1 MLILILHNFFK
12 DTSFGHHEFTINN
25 DTVINTELVA
35 TAANSFSNFIS
46 VILRDFHESEM
57 A

>member
-35 TAANSFSNFIS
+35 TAANSFLNFIS
-46 VILRDFHESEM
+46 VI
-57 A
+57 